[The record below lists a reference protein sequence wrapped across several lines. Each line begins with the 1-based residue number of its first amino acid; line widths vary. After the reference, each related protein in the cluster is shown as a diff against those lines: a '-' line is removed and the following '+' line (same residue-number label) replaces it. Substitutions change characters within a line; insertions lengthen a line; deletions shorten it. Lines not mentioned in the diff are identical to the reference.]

1 MASGEFA
8 SAQSLAHRLLQ
19 GMPSAED
26 SAWGQVGE
34 DSQVLAV
41 LLKPG
46 QVHAPCFALPERM

>member
-8 SAQSLAHRLLQ
+8 SAQSLALRLLQ